1 MKKFIFSVV
10 AVALMGVFTSCEECP
25 ITNGDVND
33 STVIDTTLVDSTV
46 VDSATVE
53 SNVVLK

>member
-10 AVALMGVFTSCEECP
+10 AVTLMGVFTSCEECP
-25 ITNGDVND
+25 ITKSDVN
-33 STVIDTTLVDSTV
+33 DSTV